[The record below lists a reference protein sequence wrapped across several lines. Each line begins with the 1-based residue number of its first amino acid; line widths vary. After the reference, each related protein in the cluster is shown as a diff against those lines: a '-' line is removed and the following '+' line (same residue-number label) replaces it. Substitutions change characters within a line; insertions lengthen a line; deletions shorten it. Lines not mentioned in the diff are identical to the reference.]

1 MRILTSNQIKSMKK
15 FLMKQV
21 MKHKMKDV
29 PKDQQ
34 EQMLA
39 MVEKDPELF
48 QKIALEVQEE
58 VKKGTDQMMATMKVA
73 KKYQAELQKLQ

>member
-1 MRILTSNQIKSMKK
+1 MKK

-21 MKHKMKDV
+21 MKRQMKDV
-29 PKDQQ
+29 PEDQQ
-34 EQMLA
+34 AQMLA

-73 KKYQAELQKLQ
+73 KKYQNELQKLQ